1 MFKTYLQMPLENLF
15 TNILLETRQ
24 ISDGIQKADVF
35 ASAMERAC
43 YLRDLAML
51 SGNRWID
58 TDSLRNLD
66 PLIELF
72 RKELDVETIAVVPVF
87 HGHNDP
93 DLGAVGWV
101 EECRELTDRG
111 KTMSLMLQSL
121 RRLRCMIEVADAR
134 VKAENFVNRRLQV

>member
-1 MFKTYLQMPLENLF
+1 MFKSYLQMPLEDLF

-24 ISDGIQKADVF
+24 VSDGIQKADVF

-51 SGNRWID
+51 PGNRWID
-58 TDSLRNLD
+58 TDSQRNLD

-72 RKELDVETIAVVPVF
+72 RKELDAETTAVVPVF

-93 DLGAVGWV
+93 DHGAVGWV
-101 EECRELTDRG
+101 EERRELTDRG
-111 KTMSLMLQSL
+111 RTMSSMLQSL
-121 RRLRCMIEVADAR
+121 RRLRCMIEVAGARIDAER
-134 VKAENFVNRRLQV
+134 CVNHRLQV